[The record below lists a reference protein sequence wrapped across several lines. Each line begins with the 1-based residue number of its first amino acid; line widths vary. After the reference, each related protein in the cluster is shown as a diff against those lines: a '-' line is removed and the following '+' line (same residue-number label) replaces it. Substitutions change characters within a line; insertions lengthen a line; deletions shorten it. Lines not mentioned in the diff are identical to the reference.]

1 MDVDDAIRLRR
12 THKQYG
18 PTPVDAGTLHSLLEL
33 ARWAPNHH
41 LTQPTQ
47 LRVLGPETRSRLE
60 QACGDKEAAKL
71 RRAPTLVLAT
81 ALLESGDPR
90 TDAEDLHSTACAVYA
105 ILLAATARG
114 LASYWRTP
122 EALEGP
128 EARAVLGLHP
138 SEHVVGLIHLGPP
151 ASEPPT
157 KERSPL
163 TEVVRYL
170 A

>member
-18 PTPVDAGTLHSLLEL
+18 SAPVDDETLEALLEL

-41 LTQPTQ
+41 LTQPARF
-47 LRVLGPETRSRLE
+47 RVLGPETRARLE
-60 QACGDKEAAKL
+60 RACGEKEAAKL

-81 ALLESGDPR
+81 ALLCGDPR
-90 TDAEDLHSTACAVYA
+90 TDAEDLHSTACSVYA
-105 ILLAATARG
+105 VLLGATARG

-122 EALEGP
+122 AALDEP
-128 EARAVLGLHP
+128 EARAALGLEP
-138 SEHVVGLIHLGPP
+138 SERIVALVHLGPP

-163 TEVVRYL
+163 EAVVQKL
-170 A
+170 P